1 MGAVAN
7 GYDAIAVDFSRTRS
21 KMWPEVARYAA
32 MVPDGAKVLDLGCG
46 NGRLYQEFAGR
57 AIDSR
62 VDYQGIDVSAG
73 LIAEAKRLHPEAA
86 GRFAVGTAVDL
97 SFADAAFDQ
106 VFSIAVWHHLPSN
119 EVRLKALQ
127 EVARVLK
134 VGGVLVLTSWNLWQP
149 KYWTKHL
156 KGILKLFTRPGHYEF
171 GDIDIPWEDGTKF
184 MRYCHAYSLRQLRKL
199 LQQSGFSVLDLYY
212 SDAAGNKT
220 TWWKGRNIVVHATK
234 K

>member
-1 MGAVAN
+1 MNTVAS

-57 AIDSR
+57 AIGSQ
-62 VDYQGIDVSAG
+62 VDYHGIDVSAG
-73 LIAEAKRLHPEAA
+73 LITEAKRLHPEATEK
-86 GRFAVGTAVDL
+86 FAVGTAVYL
-97 SFADAAFDQ
+97 SFANEEFDQ

-119 EVRLKALQ
+119 EVRMKALQ

-134 VGGVLVLTSWNLWQP
+134 SGGTLVLTSWNLWQP

-156 KGILKLFTRPGHYEF
+156 MGIQKLFTRPGHYEF

-184 MRYCHAYSLRQLRKL
+184 MRYCHAYSLCQLRRL
-199 LQQSGFSVLDLYY
+199 LQQSGFSVLELYY
-212 SDAAGNKT
+212 SDASGKKT
-220 TWWKGRNIVVHATK
+220 TWWKGRNIVVRATK
-234 K
+234 